1 MLFSSPF
8 GICAPSGGIAL
19 HPELLVRKRIWL
31 MTLVLAGAFLL
42 VIGRI
47 ATLTIRDAEALTAR
61 GVAQWTKAGTVTAR
75 RGSILDRHG
84 KLLALSATAYTVTAD
99 PRLVTDIDAFLDALE
114 PILALDRESAAKK
127 LSDNTKGSV
136 ILKRQVTRETVDLL
150 RTLKNEAPETACLS
164 ALSFDEDV
172 SRYYPGGALLSQ
184 VLGLTTI
191 DSEGQSGLES
201 QYEDV
206 LSGTEGSYLRQVDA
220 RNRTLAGTEGWYIPS
235 QAGSSI
241 KLTIDATIQEIVEK
255 AMRECQE
262 VNSAASVTC
271 IVSDVRTGGIL
282 AMCINPDY
290 DPNDPPR
297 SDVSALTQLMR
308 ITAISDVYE
317 PGSTFKII
325 TAAAALDS
333 GVTTPEDSFYCS
345 AKVTVDGD
353 TIRCW
358 GRAHGAETM
367 AEGLQNSCNPVFVE
381 LALRMGS
388 DNFYRYLHAFGLGKK
403 TGIDLPGESAGILIS
418 SRLVK
423 NVDLARI
430 GFGQSVAVTPLQL
443 VMACN
448 AAING
453 GKLMKPY
460 IVSEIQDELGE
471 TLQRFSPTVVS
482 TPIKPETSE
491 TLRGLLEKVVSEG
504 GGKNAYIDGYRIGGK
519 TGTAQV
525 YKEGRIVT
533 NVHIGSFYGFAPAD
547 DPLISVLVVVN
558 EAQVP
563 VDYGGTTAAPFARQV
578 LEEVLPLL
586 GEEKYAENQKDVLVP
601 DIKGLTISQ
610 ARRTLTEAGL
620 EMLDDGVNDVVL
632 DQLPPP
638 GATLAEGGHVMA
650 YTAKSSTLTPEE
662 LCCVPDLLGMS
673 DVDCARLL
681 RQRGLLLSMSGTG
694 LCVKQSPAAGEYVAP
709 GTSVHLIFDTN

>member
-1 MLFSSPF
+1 
-8 GICAPSGGIAL
+8 
-19 HPELLVRKRIWL
+19 

-47 ATLTIRDAEALTAR
+47 ATLTIRDAEALTQR
-61 GVAQWTKAGTVTAR
+61 GVSQWTKAGTVTAR
-75 RGSILDRHG
+75 RGSILDCHG
-84 KLLALSATAYTVTAD
+84 NLLAISATAYTVTAD
-99 PRLVTDIDAFLDALE
+99 PRLVTDIPAFLKALE
-114 PILALDRESAAKK
+114 PILPLDEESATKK

-150 RTLKNEAPETACLS
+150 RSLKLEAPEKACLA

-172 SRYYPGGALLSQ
+172 SRWYPQNTLLSQ

-206 LSGTEGSYLRQVDA
+206 LSGTPGSYLRQVDA

-235 QAGSSI
+235 QEGSSI
-241 KLTIDATIQEIVEK
+241 KLTIDTTIQQIVEK
-255 AMRECQE
+255 AMRECLE

-282 AMCINPDY
+282 AMCIKPDY
-290 DPNDPPR
+290 DPNEPPR
-297 SDVSALTQLMR
+297 GDVSALTQLMR

-325 TAAAALDS
+325 TAASALDS
-333 GVTTPEDSFYCS
+333 GVTDPDDSFYCS
-345 AKVTVDGD
+345 AKVKVDGD

-367 AEGLQNSCNPVFVE
+367 TEGLQNSCNPVFVE

-388 DNFYRYLHAFGLGKK
+388 DNFYRYLHSFGLGKK
-403 TGIDLPGESAGILIS
+403 TGVDLPGESAGILIS

-460 IVSEIQDELGE
+460 IVSEIQDELGQP
-471 TLQRFSPTVVS
+471 LQRFNPTVVS

-491 TLRGLLEKVVSEG
+491 TLRGLLEKVVSQG
-504 GGKNAYIDGYRIGGK
+504 GGKNAYIDGYHIGGK

-563 VDYGGTTAAPFARQV
+563 VDYGGTTAAPFARQIF
-578 LEEVLPLL
+578 EEVLPLL
-586 GEEKYAENQKDVLVP
+586 GVEKYAENQKDVLVP

-620 EMLDDGVNDVVL
+620 AMLDDGVNDVVL

-638 GATLAEGGHVMA
+638 GATLAQGGHVMA
-650 YTAKSSTLTPEE
+650 YTAKSSTITPEE
-662 LCCVPDLLGMS
+662 LCCVPDLQGLS

-694 LCVKQSPAAGEYVAP
+694 LCIKQSPAAGEYVAP

>member
-1 MLFSSPF
+1 M
-8 GICAPSGGIAL
+8 
-19 HPELLVRKRIWL
+19 HPELLVRKRIWW
-31 MTLVLAGAFLL
+31 MTLILAAMFLL

-47 ATLTIRDAEALTAR
+47 ATLTIRDAEALTQR

-75 RGSILDRHG
+75 RGSIIDRYG
-84 KLLALSATAYTVTAD
+84 RMLALSATAYTVTAD
-99 PRLVTDIDAFLDALE
+99 PRLVTDIDEFLETVTTVL
-114 PILALDRESAAKK
+114 PLDEESARKK

-136 ILKRQVTRETVDLL
+136 ILKRQVDRATVDLL
-150 RTLKNEAPETACLS
+150 RTLKNEAPDSACLS

-172 SRYYPGGALLSQ
+172 SRWYPQGAMLTQ

-201 QYEDV
+201 QYESV
-206 LSGTEGSYLRQVDA
+206 LAGIEGSYLRQVDA

-235 QAGSSI
+235 QQGSTI
-241 KLTIDATIQEIVEK
+241 QLTIDATIQEIVER
-255 AMRECQE
+255 AMRECLE
-262 VNSAASVTC
+262 VNSAESVCC

-282 AMCINPDY
+282 AMCIKPDY
-290 DPNDPPR
+290 DPNEPPR
-297 SDVSALTQLMR
+297 SDVSALTELMR

-317 PGSTFKII
+317 PGSTFKIL
-325 TAAAALDS
+325 TSAAALDS
-333 GVTTPEDSFYCS
+333 GVTTPTDSFYCS

-367 AEGLQNSCNPVFVE
+367 AEGLENSCNPVFVE
-381 LALRMGS
+381 LALRMGT
-388 DNFYRYLHAFGLGKK
+388 DTFYRYLTSFGLGKK
-403 TGIDLPGESAGILIS
+403 TGIDLPGESGGILIG
-418 SRLVK
+418 SRYVK

-460 IVSEIQDELGE
+460 IVSEIQDEFGQV
-471 TLQRFSPTVVS
+471 LQRFNPTVVS
-482 TPIKPETSE
+482 TPVKSETSE
-491 TLRGLLEKVVSEG
+491 TLRGLLEAVVSEG

-525 YKEGRIVT
+525 YKEGKIVSD
-533 NVHIGSFYGFAPAD
+533 VHIGSFYGFAPAD

-558 EAQVP
+558 EAHVP
-563 VDYGGTTAAPFARQV
+563 IDYGGTTAAPFARQIF
-578 LEEVLPLL
+578 EEVLPLL
-586 GEEKYAENQKDVLVP
+586 GVERYAGETQNVTVP
-601 DIKGLTISQ
+601 DIKGLTISK

-620 EMLDDGVNDVVL
+620 NMLDDGVSDVVL
-632 DQLPPP
+632 DQLPPA
-638 GATLAEGGHVMA
+638 GATLASGGHVMA
-650 YTAKSSTLTPEE
+650 YTAQGDSLTPEE
-662 LCCVPDLLGMS
+662 LVCVPDLTGLS

-681 RQRGLLLSMSGTG
+681 RQRGLIISMAGTG
-694 LCVKQSPAAGEYVAP
+694 LCTRQVPAAGEYVAP
-709 GTSVHLIFDTN
+709 GTSVHVTFGD

>member
-1 MLFSSPF
+1 
-8 GICAPSGGIAL
+8 
-19 HPELLVRKRIWL
+19 

-47 ATLTIRDAEALTAR
+47 ATLTIRDAEALTQR
-61 GVAQWTKAGTVTAR
+61 GVSQWTKAGTVTAR
-75 RGSILDRHG
+75 RGSILDCHG
-84 KLLALSATAYTVTAD
+84 NLLAISATSYTVTAD
-99 PRLVTDIDAFLDALE
+99 PRLVTDIPAFLKALE
-114 PILALDRESAAKK
+114 PILPLDEEAATKK

-136 ILKRQVTRETVDLL
+136 ILKRQVTRETVDQL
-150 RTLKNEAPETACLS
+150 RTLKQEAPEKACLA

-172 SRYYPGGALLSQ
+172 SRWYPQNTLLSQ

-206 LSGTEGSYLRQVDA
+206 LSGTPGSYLRQVDA

-235 QAGSSI
+235 QEGSSI
-241 KLTIDATIQEIVEK
+241 KLTIDTTIQQIVEK
-255 AMRECQE
+255 AMRECLE

-282 AMCINPDY
+282 AMCIKPDY
-290 DPNDPPR
+290 DPNEPPR
-297 SDVSALTQLMR
+297 ADVSALTQLMR

-325 TAAAALDS
+325 TAASALDS
-333 GVTTPEDSFYCS
+333 GVTDPDDSFYCS
-345 AKVTVDGD
+345 AKVKVDGD

-388 DNFYRYLHAFGLGKK
+388 DNFYRYLHSFGLGKK
-403 TGIDLPGESAGILIS
+403 TGVDLPGESAGILIS

-460 IVSEIQDELGE
+460 IVSEIQDELGQP
-471 TLQRFSPTVVS
+471 LQRFNPTVVS

-491 TLRGLLEKVVSEG
+491 TLRGLLEKVVSQG
-504 GGKNAYIDGYRIGGK
+504 GGKNAYIDGYHIGGK

-578 LEEVLPLL
+578 FEEVLPLL
-586 GEEKYAENQKDVLVP
+586 GVEKYAENQKDVLVP

-620 EMLDDGVNDVVL
+620 AMLDDGVNDVVL

-638 GATLAEGGHVMA
+638 GATLAQGGHVMA
-650 YTAKSSTLTPEE
+650 YTAKSSTITPEE
-662 LCCVPDLLGMS
+662 LCCVPDLQGLS

-694 LCVKQSPAAGEYVAP
+694 LCIKQSPAAGEYVAP

>member
-1 MLFSSPF
+1 M
-8 GICAPSGGIAL
+8 

-31 MTLVLAGAFLL
+31 MTLTLAALFLL

-47 ATLTIRDAEALTAR
+47 ATLTIHDAAALTQR

-75 RGSILDRHG
+75 RGSIIDRNERI
-84 KLLALSATAYTVTAD
+84 LALSATAYTVTAD
-99 PRLVTDIDAFLDALE
+99 PRLVTDIGAFLDT
-114 PILALDRESAAKK
+114 LAPVLPLDREAATKK

-136 ILKRQVTRETVDLL
+136 ILKRQVDRETVDRL
-150 RTLKNEAPETACLS
+150 RTLKNEAPEKACLS

-172 SRYYPGGALLSQ
+172 SRWYPYGSLLSQ

-201 QYEDV
+201 QYESV
-206 LSGTEGSYLRQVDA
+206 LAGMEGSYLRQVDA
-220 RNRTLAGTEGWYIPS
+220 RNRVLAGTEGWYIPS
-235 QAGSSI
+235 RQGSSI
-241 KLTIDATIQEIVEK
+241 KLTIDATIQEIAEK
-255 AMRECQE
+255 AMRECLE
-262 VNSAASVTC
+262 VNSAESVTC

-282 AMCINPDY
+282 ALCIKPDY
-290 DPNDPPR
+290 DPNEPPR
-297 SDVSALTQLMR
+297 SDVSALTELMR

-317 PGSTFKII
+317 PGSTFKIL

-345 AKVTVDGD
+345 AKVKVDGD

-367 AEGLQNSCNPVFVE
+367 AEGLKNSCNPVFVE
-381 LALRMGS
+381 LALRMGT
-388 DNFYRYLHAFGLGKK
+388 DAFYRYLHSFGLGKK
-403 TGIDLPGESAGILIS
+403 TGIDLPGESGGILIG
-418 SRLVK
+418 SRYVK
-423 NVDLARI
+423 TVDLARI

-460 IVSEIQDELGE
+460 LVSEIQDEFGQP
-471 TLQRFSPTVVS
+471 LQRFNPTVVA
-482 TPIKPETSE
+482 TPIRAETSE
-491 TLRGLLEKVVSEG
+491 TLRGLLEAVVSEG
-504 GGKNAYIDGYRIGGK
+504 GGKNAKIDGYRIGGK

-525 YKEGRIVT
+525 YKEGKIVS
-533 NVHIGSFYGFAPAD
+533 NVHIGSFYGFAPAE
-547 DPLISVLVVVN
+547 DPLISVLVIVN
-558 EAQVP
+558 EAHVP
-563 VDYGGTTAAPFARQV
+563 VDYGGTTAAPFARQIFD
-578 LEEVLPLL
+578 EVLPLL
-586 GEEKYAENQKDVLVP
+586 GVEKYAEISEDVLVP

-632 DQLPPP
+632 DQLPPV
-638 GATLAEGGHVMA
+638 GASLVRGGHVMA
-650 YTAKSSTLTPEE
+650 YTASSATVTAEE
-662 LCCVPDLLGMS
+662 LVCVPDLLGMS
-673 DVDCARLL
+673 DVECARLL
-681 RQRGLLLSMSGTG
+681 RRRGLLISMAGSG
-694 LCVKQSPAAGEYVAP
+694 LCRLQSPAAGEYIQP
-709 GTSVHLIFDTN
+709 GSTVHVVLSGEEQ

>member
-1 MLFSSPF
+1 M
-8 GICAPSGGIAL
+8 

-31 MTLVLAGAFLL
+31 MTLTLAALFLL

-47 ATLTIRDAEALTAR
+47 ATLTIHDAAALTQR

-75 RGSILDRHG
+75 RGSIIDRNERI
-84 KLLALSATAYTVTAD
+84 LALSATAYTVTAD
-99 PRLVTDIDAFLDALE
+99 PRLVTDIGAFLDALA
-114 PILALDRESAAKK
+114 PVLPLDREAATKK

-136 ILKRQVTRETVDLL
+136 ILKRQVDRETVDLL
-150 RTLKNEAPETACLS
+150 RTLKNEAPEKACLS

-172 SRYYPGGALLSQ
+172 SRWYPYGSLLTQ

-201 QYEDV
+201 QYESV
-206 LSGTEGSYLRQVDA
+206 LAGMEGSYLRQVDA
-220 RNRTLAGTEGWYIPS
+220 RNRVLAGTEGWYIPS
-235 QAGSSI
+235 RQGSSI
-241 KLTIDATIQEIVEK
+241 KLTIDATIQEITEK
-255 AMRECQE
+255 AMRECLE
-262 VNSAASVTC
+262 VNSAESVTC

-282 AMCINPDY
+282 ALCIKPDY
-290 DPNDPPR
+290 DPNEPPR
-297 SDVSALTQLMR
+297 SDVSALTELMR

-317 PGSTFKII
+317 PGSTFKIL

-345 AKVTVDGD
+345 AKVKVDGD

-367 AEGLQNSCNPVFVE
+367 AEGLKNSCNPVFVE
-381 LALRMGS
+381 LALRMGT
-388 DNFYRYLHAFGLGKK
+388 DAFYRYLHSFGLGKK
-403 TGIDLPGESAGILIS
+403 TGIDLPGESGGILIG
-418 SRLVK
+418 SRYVK
-423 NVDLARI
+423 TVDLARI

-460 IVSEIQDELGE
+460 LVSEIQDEFGQP
-471 TLQRFSPTVVS
+471 LQRFNPTVVA
-482 TPIKPETSE
+482 TPIRAETSE
-491 TLRGLLEKVVSEG
+491 TLRGLLEAVVSEG
-504 GGKNAYIDGYRIGGK
+504 GGKNAKIDGYRIGGK

-525 YKEGRIVT
+525 YKEGKIVS
-533 NVHIGSFYGFAPAD
+533 NVHIGSFYGFAPAE
-547 DPLISVLVVVN
+547 DPLISVLVIVN
-558 EAQVP
+558 EAHVP
-563 VDYGGTTAAPFARQV
+563 VDYGGTTAAPFARQIFD
-578 LEEVLPLL
+578 EVLPLL
-586 GEEKYAENQKDVLVP
+586 GVEKCAEISEDVLVP

-632 DQLPPP
+632 DQLPPV
-638 GATLAEGGHVMA
+638 GASLVRGGHVMA
-650 YTAKSSTLTPEE
+650 YTAQSTTLTPAD
-662 LCCVPDLLGMS
+662 LVCVPDLKGLS

-681 RQRGLLLSMSGTG
+681 RQRGLIISMAGTG
-694 LCVKQSPAAGEYVAP
+694 VCVRQTPAAGEYIAP
-709 GTSVHLIFDTN
+709 GESVHVSLAEPGR

>member
-1 MLFSSPF
+1 
-8 GICAPSGGIAL
+8 
-19 HPELLVRKRIWL
+19 

-47 ATLTIRDAEALTAR
+47 ATLTIRDAEALTQR
-61 GVAQWTKAGTVTAR
+61 GVSQWTKAGTVTAR

-84 KLLALSATAYTVTAD
+84 NLLAISATAYTVTAD
-99 PRLVTDIDAFLDALE
+99 PRLVTDIPAFLKALE
-114 PILALDRESAAKK
+114 PILLLDEESAAKK

-150 RTLKNEAPETACLS
+150 RTLKQEAPEKACLA

-172 SRYYPGGALLSQ
+172 SRWYPQNTLLSQ

-206 LSGTEGSYLRQVDA
+206 LSGTPGSYLRQVDA

-235 QAGSSI
+235 QEGSSI
-241 KLTIDATIQEIVEK
+241 KLTIDTTIQQIVEK
-255 AMRECQE
+255 AMRECLE

-282 AMCINPDY
+282 AMCIKPDY
-290 DPNDPPR
+290 DPNEPPR
-297 SDVSALTQLMR
+297 GDVSALTQLMR

-325 TAAAALDS
+325 TAASALDS
-333 GVTTPEDSFYCS
+333 GVTDPDDSFYCS
-345 AKVTVDGD
+345 AKVKVDGD

-388 DNFYRYLHAFGLGKK
+388 DNFYRYLHSFGLGKK
-403 TGIDLPGESAGILIS
+403 TGVDLPGESAGILIS

-453 GKLMKPY
+453 GKLMKPF
-460 IVSEIQDELGE
+460 IVSEIQDELGQP
-471 TLQRFSPTVVS
+471 LQRFNPTVVS
-482 TPIKPETSE
+482 TPIKPEISE
-491 TLRGLLEKVVSEG
+491 TLRGLLEKVVSQG
-504 GGKNAYIDGYRIGGK
+504 GGKNAYIDGYHIGGK

-578 LEEVLPLL
+578 FEEVLPLL
-586 GEEKYAENQKDVLVP
+586 GVEKYAENQKDVLVP

-620 EMLDDGVNDVVL
+620 AMLDDGVNDVVL

-638 GATLAEGGHVMA
+638 GATLAQGGHVMA
-650 YTAKSSTLTPEE
+650 YTAKSSTITPEE
-662 LCCVPDLLGMS
+662 LCCVPDLQGLS

-709 GTSVHLIFDTN
+709 GTSVHIILAEPGR